1 MESECVVCLAY
12 LEAGLR
18 LLNLWACLLVSL
30 GYFTEVNFLP
40 RYSNHIYIIGHNT
53 MQTTVSLTESFFGVN
68 NRWHC
73 RRVRKDIG
81 HWWKMQVTLSFGRMK
96 MDTSPS

>member
-53 MQTTVSLTESFFGVN
+53 MQTTVSLTERFFGVN
-68 NRWHC
+68 NKW
-73 RRVRKDIG
+73 
-81 HWWKMQVTLSFGRMK
+81 
-96 MDTSPS
+96 